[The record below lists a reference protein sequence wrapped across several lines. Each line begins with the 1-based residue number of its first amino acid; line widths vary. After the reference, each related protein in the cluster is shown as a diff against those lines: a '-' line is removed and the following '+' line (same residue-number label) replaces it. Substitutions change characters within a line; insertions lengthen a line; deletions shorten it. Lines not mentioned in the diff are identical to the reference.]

1 MAVSAMCVFLLFL
14 GLCGMTGTVIWVI
27 RRGNNNR
34 VTRLFAACQVAIIL
48 WLISQL
54 LILFSEVRYQYWIS
68 YIIGN
73 IGIGLFAPLWL
84 GFTYEFSG
92 IQKGKKLIYWMIP
105 FISCSAV
112 FFVVSNPL
120 HHMYYTVFDVNNVV
134 YGTIFYIYQAVYY
147 ICIISGITIMSVK
160 IARENRQIS
169 EQAVLLILSTAVPLS
184 VNTLTLF
191 RIIRSRIELTPLFF
205 AFSSIMIL
213 LAVGRYDLLNI
224 NSIAMKDTVDNMDIG
239 MAVFNKSGN
248 ITYNN
253 KAIEKMVDMHSA
265 KDIGSFM
272 KALSQCDDSSDI
284 VSGEFNINGSV
295 LALDKTIC
303 SNRRGTALS
312 TIATLNDVTEF
323 HELAAAEK
331 KLSIE
336 QERNR
341 IAQEMHDSAGHTF
354 TMISAL
360 SKIASSE
367 LNKEVPDTE
376 AVLKSLSEID
386 GLSRSGVTQLRCSIN
401 NLREDSFMNSVTQA
415 IQTVIDSVRGVE
427 TDLCI
432 QGKEDERFSFCIR
445 DLYDNVRETVTNAMR
460 YSEAS
465 RIDVI
470 AKFLDSALEIYI
482 LDNGKGCGKIKENN
496 GLKGIRQRT
505 ERREQNMLCCR
516 GRRRMVR
523 SSRLCYKGR
532 KSHICR
538 YGIL

>member
-505 ERREQNMLCCR
+505 EALGGTIKFMSVEGEGFSTIMKIPVKN
-516 GRRRMVR
+516 
-523 SSRLCYKGR
+523 SDISEKEE
-532 KSHICR
+532 
-538 YGIL
+538 

>member
-1 MAVSAMCVFLLFL
+1 MAVTVICVFLLFL
-14 GLCGMTGTVIWVI
+14 GLCGMTGTVVWVI

-54 LILFSEVRYQYWIS
+54 LILFSEARYQYWIS

-92 IQKGKKLIYWMIP
+92 IQKARKLIFGIIP
-105 FISCSAV
+105 LISCSAV
-112 FFVVSNPL
+112 FFVVSNPIHRL
-120 HHMYYTVFDVNNVV
+120 YYSVFEVHNVS
-134 YGTIFYIYQAVYY
+134 YGPLFYIYQAVYY
-147 ICIISGITIMSVK
+147 ICIIAGITMMSVK
-160 IARENRQIS
+160 IAKENKQLS
-169 EQAVLLILSTAVPLS
+169 KQAMLLILSTAVPLS

-239 MAVFNKSGN
+239 MAVFNNSGN
-248 ITYNN
+248 ITYKNR
-253 KAIEKMVDMHSA
+253 AIEKMVDMKNA
-265 KDIGSFM
+265 RDISSFM
-272 KALSQCDDSSDI
+272 SRL
-284 VSGEFNINGSV
+284 SGEGGELRTGEFTIDSKV

-303 SNRRGTALS
+303 SNKRGTALS

-367 LNKEVPDTE
+367 LNKESPDIE
-376 AVLKSLSEID
+376 AVMKSLSEID

-401 NLREDSFMNSVTQA
+401 NLREDEFMNTVTQA
-415 IQTVIDSVRGVE
+415 IQTVIDAVRGVE
-427 TDLCI
+427 TDFCT
-432 QGKEDERFSFCIR
+432 QGKEDERFAFCIR
-445 DLYDNVRETVTNAMR
+445 DVYDNVRETITNAMR

-470 AKFLDSALEIYI
+470 AKFLDDRLEVYI
-482 LDNGKGCGKIKENN
+482 LDNGKGCTKIKENN
-496 GLKGIRQRT
+496 GLKGMRQRT
-505 ERREQNMLCCR
+505 EALGGTIRFMSVEGEGFSTIMKIPVKN
-516 GRRRMVR
+516 
-523 SSRLCYKGR
+523 SSISEKEA
-532 KSHICR
+532 
-538 YGIL
+538 